1 VTSSEIAFLTLGLV
15 FGAAIG
21 AALGQVFRAR
31 PAPRREVRL
40 TITPNAIPGRRA
52 QTLSSAQ
59 EPVNLGSGP
68 GSTEP
73 RHRPTGGPSVPPAA
87 PATPSPDAPGVPAT
101 RTRVPVAGVVVP
113 ASAVAVPVGERPTT
127 PARLPAES
135 GPVITPSAPPRDRGP
150 VALSG
155 LAPATARSVG
165 APAASA
171 VTVGAATA
179 VAVLESPERPVL
191 VWPAGA
197 ADAVPGRVDALPLR
211 EHGAEPTTPGGFTM
225 LVRPRRPVDAPRPSL
240 APGAVPVAERP
251 ALAARPAALIGGLAP
266 IVRTVLAPPS
276 GPTLTR
282 PRASAQPP
290 GTAGGPVAPRG
301 EAASGAPGAAT
312 DPCAGQR
319 RVVDERCALADVAR
333 EQARRVADAL
343 RAAQRAYDILRERV
357 DRAEG
362 LADPR
367 QVAAAKDQ
375 LHAAFRAASE
385 RARTAE
391 ETEAAARAWLT
402 EINTLNNAVRE
413 AHRIVETGTGEL
425 RSSIG
430 ALERLSAEADAARI
444 AAENAEAGCREA
456 REELAGCDEADAR
469 SRSAVPPEPAEPHPF
484 DGVWPEEQPD
494 IPGRP
499 APADLLTG
507 LPVIVRVLRGDREA
521 RDRLVAALAAG
532 DAETVREWGLRVSR
546 LADAIIGRAIE
557 DGYLDLPDDDSFWR
571 LFSYRE
577 CRDIVGALSALGFRY
592 DGMGGF
598 ADGRA
603 PAARDLSLAVGYAG
617 LDRMRIRTWPRD
629 SEIATM
635 YERAVVAADEWLAD
649 QAGDLSLGRM
659 VDALGSRAADLADV
673 WNAWGRVRP
682 ALLAT

>member
-1 VTSSEIAFLTLGLV
+1 VTSSEIAFLALGLV

-21 AALGQVFRAR
+21 AALGQIFRAR

-52 QTLSSAQ
+52 QTLSSAR
-59 EPVNLGSGP
+59 ELGNGGSGP
-68 GSTEP
+68 GSPESRDRAAAAP
-73 RHRPTGGPSVPPAA
+73 AVPPAA
-87 PATPSPDAPGVPAT
+87 PVTPSPDAPGVPAT
-101 RTRVPVAGVVVP
+101 RTRVPTAGVVVP
-113 ASAVAVPVGERPTT
+113 ASAVAVPVGERPAA
-127 PARLPAES
+127 PAGPQAES
-135 GPVITPSAPPRDRGP
+135 RPVITPSVPPQDRGP
-150 VALSG
+150 IALSG
-155 LAPATARSVG
+155 MGPATALAAGVG
-165 APAASA
+165 AATA
-171 VTVGAATA
+171 VMVGSATA
-179 VAVLESPERPVL
+179 VAVLEAPERSAVAQ
-191 VWPAGA
+191 PAA
-197 ADAVPGRVDALPLR
+197 ADAVPGRIDVLPLR
-211 EHGAEPTTPGGFTM
+211 AHGTEPTTTGGFTM

-240 APGAVPVAERP
+240 ARGAIPVAERP

-290 GTAGGPVAPRG
+290 GTPGAPLTPRG

-319 RVVDERCALADVAR
+319 RAVDERCALADVTR

-343 RAAQRAYDILRERV
+343 REAQRAYDILRERV
-357 DRAEG
+357 DRAEAQ
-362 LADPR
+362 ADPR
-367 QVAAAKDQ
+367 QVAAAKDG

-385 RARTAE
+385 RAGTAE

-413 AHRIVETGTGEL
+413 ARRIVEAGTAEL
-425 RSSIG
+425 RSSIS

-456 REELAGCDEADAR
+456 REELAGCEEADAR
-469 SRSAVPPEPAEPHPF
+469 SRSSVPPEPAEPHPF

-507 LPVIVRVLRGDREA
+507 LPVIVRVLRGDRDA